1 VKGCRAFSDPEI
13 DALIEELGT
22 RDRAFFLLGLHTG
35 FRISEILSLKVR
47 DVLDR
52 HGLVTDRIE
61 VARRHMK
68 GKRQGRSVIL
78 HPRAAEAIGSQLEQ
92 LKHRQR
98 ARPHHFIFRSYHNG
112 GLENRPITRR
122 QAWRILRETADRL
135 GFIGRIGTHSM
146 RKTFAAR
153 FYKASGGDLIAT
165 QAALDH
171 ESVDSTARYLGIKTA
186 NVDRLVLAI
195 YGTETERNGTD

>member
-1 VKGCRAFSDPEI
+1 MKGCRAFSDPEI
-13 DALIEELGT
+13 EAMIEELGT
-22 RDRAFFLLGLHTG
+22 RDVAMLLIGLHTG

-52 HGLVTDRIE
+52 HGHIADRVE

-68 GKRQGRSVIL
+68 GKRQSRSVIL
-78 HPRAAEAIGSQLEQ
+78 HPRAAMAIGWQLED
-92 LKHRQR
+92 LRDDRR
-98 ARPHHFIFRSYHNG
+98 ARPHHFIFRSYHAG
-112 GLENRPITRR
+112 GLDNKPITRR
-122 QAWRILRETADRL
+122 QAWRILREAADRL
-135 GFIGRIGTHSM
+135 GLGGRIGTHSM

-195 YGTETERNGTD
+195 YGREKTSNGTD